1 LTPKQRLE
9 QYTIIDKELFSNSIT
24 LPIVQFPEAAGVNA
38 KLQNVK
44 IGPLAPQVVHN
55 FWTWKYT
62 N

>member
-1 LTPKQRLE
+1 LE
-9 QYTIIDKELFSNSIT
+9 QYTIIDKELFSNSVT